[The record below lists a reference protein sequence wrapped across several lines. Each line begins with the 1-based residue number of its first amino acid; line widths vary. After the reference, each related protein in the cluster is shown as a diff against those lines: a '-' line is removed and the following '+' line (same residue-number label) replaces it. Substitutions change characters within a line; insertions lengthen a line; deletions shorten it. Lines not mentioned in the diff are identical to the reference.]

1 METHEVSQPEVS
13 VFVRMS
19 RAHRSSACVAAPI
32 LTMPWP
38 SRRSTGKAAWIAGTT
53 FLVLLVPLIIEMDR
67 EQQQME
73 FENQQVAALTGK

>member
-1 METHEVSQPEVS
+1 M
-13 VFVRMS
+13 
-19 RAHRSSACVAAPI
+19 APH
-32 LTMPWP
+32 
-38 SRRSTGKAAWIAGTT
+38 RSTGKAAWIAGTT